1 MTVTQ
6 SLPSNE
12 SALPTMPGTRA
23 APVMTPFLALLDASI
38 ASPLPS
44 SKPSASTRPGCPLET
59 TSETAVPG
67 NTFEN
72 ADGDVLIT
80 VPSGIDGLLVLVVV
94 PMVRPEPVINVDA
107 AADDRPAT
115 FGTATSGGPDDTIND
130 TKLFGGTPW
139 PPTGVC
145 VMTVPL
151 GASLVT
157 T

>member
-1 MTVTQ
+1 
-6 SLPSNE
+6 
-12 SALPTMPGTRA
+12 MPGTRV

-151 GASLVT
+151 GATLVT